1 MSLVNSNKFLAAINP
16 LSANTIRFKENN
28 NYNRRDRLS
37 RLPTVALMLKPQVDE
52 KYKLVMGQRQKAKAI
67 LADSHQDKSNA
78 KFIMNNYSNNNNKTP
93 LKVLITRTQAWRMLR
108 ELLVQVKV
116 DDALLASVHSK
127 MVVSWADGIP
137 RLRLA
142 AKDAKSTTQSAVKT
156 LVIIRL
162 WSKIWLCVTSTLLA
176 RKLKRFAFTQAMRSV
191 WDSQAKSST

>member
-1 MSLVNSNKFLAAINP
+1 MSLVNSNKFLAATNP
-16 LSANTIRFKENN
+16 LSANTIKSKENN

-37 RLPTVALMLKPQVDE
+37 RLPTVALTLKPQVDE
-52 KYKLVMGQRQKAKAI
+52 KYKLVMGQHQKAKVI

-78 KFIMNNYSNNNNKTP
+78 KFIMNNKTP
-93 LKVLITRTQAWRMLR
+93 PKVLITRTQAWRMLR

-116 DDALLASVHSK
+116 EDALLASAHSK
-127 MVVSWADGIP
+127 MVASWADGIP

-162 WSKIWLCVTSTLLA
+162 WSRIWPCVTSTLLA

-191 WDSQAKSST
+191 WDSQVKSST